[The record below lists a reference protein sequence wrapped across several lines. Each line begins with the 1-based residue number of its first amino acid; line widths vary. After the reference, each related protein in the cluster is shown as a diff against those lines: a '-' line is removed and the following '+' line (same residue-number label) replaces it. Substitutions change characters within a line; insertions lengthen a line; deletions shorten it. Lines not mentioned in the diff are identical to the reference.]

1 MYWVA
6 SGLEQKSQC
15 EMSWCRFDVY
25 TYPVTI
31 EAHSLPKLYEETIKH
46 QLINPREKV
55 ANSDSNMGKTLS
67 LMATCQQYAGL
78 I

>member
-1 MYWVA
+1 MLIWV
-6 SGLEQKSQC
+6 
-15 EMSWCRFDVY
+15 
-25 TYPVTI
+25 
-31 EAHSLPKLYEETIKH
+31 YEETIKH